1 MTRIASVL
9 IFGIL
14 LITLVVGIAPNVN
27 TVVVQF
33 GEVQWPGYAKDLRSD
48 PEEPDCVLED
58 LEEQLKSCPADGGA
72 AVEGG
77 GGDPFGGEDPFADD
91 APAGGDAA
99 PTDAFGGE
107 DPFADE
113 APAPAPKEDAFGGE
127 DPFADEAPAPA
138 PAPKPDAFGGEDP
151 FADEAPAPAPAGD
164 DAFGGEDPFADDAPA
179 PAGDDAFGGDDPF
192 ADAPIAAKPAVNCA
206 ALSKLRDR
214 CEVRHA
220 DYTSRVERIT
230 PGVKRFRAFEGGLSD
245 IAKFPWWKQLL
256 VLLVGL
262 GAGVTTL
269 HREHIALRTPNTLQE
284 HRFRQVMEMLAH
296 VMLAAAQYGDW
307 RIQQTT
313 SAEVENG
320 SLPYLWGAVFL
331 VLAGINAIHLLKPPE
346 FKEKGSTPARMA
358 MVVPLYVFMAV
369 IVSCYFFFVEQYLS
383 GTATYLH
390 KFVQIPNIYLGIGL
404 YIWAGML
411 LARTRI
417 APLMFGVAEPLALPP
432 ALLAWLVVVLAAV
445 PTAYSGASGIFVIAT
460 GAVVFDR
467 LRKAGASKRLALAA
481 TAMSGSLGVVLRPCL
496 VVVLI
501 AILNNQV
508 TTDDLFGWGLYV
520 YGLTVVLSLFA
531 FLWMNEGKISMAP
544 VGQAMPKMVQGFLPL
559 IPFAVLAV
567 LVLAFFGYGLGT
579 WLNEHT
585 APFVVPVAMLVLIT
599 WDKFRPTGDHEDELE
614 ADDPA
619 AQPLMTSVLSATQE
633 SSHHVGALLM
643 LMACSVSLGGV
654 VERSDIMH
662 VVVPESFGST
672 FLAMT
677 FLLFVMVL
685 VGMTMD
691 ALGAV
696 ILVSFTVA
704 KVADDNGIDPIH
716 FWMMVLVAFE
726 LGYLTPPV
734 SLNHLLARQVIGA
747 ESHVEDDEFEGTFA
761 QRYSHIIM
769 PMWVM
774 GTALVI
780 VAYGP
785 LFFY

>member
-1 MTRIASVL
+1 MATNNGGISEGTTRVASVL

-14 LITLVVGIAPNVN
+14 LLTLVVGIAPNVN
-27 TVVVQF
+27 TVVVQA
-33 GEVQWPGYAKDLRSD
+33 GESQWPGYAKDLRSD
-48 PEEPDCVLED
+48 PVAPDCVLEALD
-58 LEEQLKSCPADGGA
+58 EQLKACPAGGA
-72 AVEGG
+72 AADPGD
-77 GGDPFGGEDPFADD
+77 GGDPFGGD
-91 APAGGDAA
+91 
-99 PTDAFGGE
+99 
-107 DPFADE
+107 
-113 APAPAPKEDAFGGE
+113 
-127 DPFADEAPAPA
+127 
-138 PAPKPDAFGGEDP
+138 
-151 FADEAPAPAPAGD
+151 
-164 DAFGGEDPFADDAPA
+164 DPFADDAPA
-179 PAGDDAFGGDDPF
+179 PAPSADPFGGDDPFADAPADDAPAPTPSADPFGGDDPFADAPADDAPEVADGDAFGGDDPF
-192 ADAPIAAKPAVNCA
+192 ADDAGGDDAFGGGDPFADEPVAAAPQVNCA
-206 ALSKLRDR
+206 ALAKLRDR
-214 CEVRHA
+214 CDVRHTEYA
-220 DYTSRVERIT
+220 SSVERIT
-230 PGVKRFRAFEGGLSD
+230 PGVRKFRSFEGAISNV
-245 IAKFPWWKQLL
+245 AKFPWWKQLL

-269 HREHIALRTPNTLQE
+269 HREHIALRTPNTLVE
-284 HRFRQVMEMLAH
+284 HRFRQSLEMLAAF
-296 VMLAAAQYGDW
+296 MLFAGQVGDW
-307 RIQQTT
+307 MVQQTT
-313 SAEVENG
+313 TAEIDNG
-320 SLPYLWGAVFL
+320 SLPYLWGGVFL
-331 VLAGINAIHLLKPPE
+331 MLAGLNALHLVKPPE
-346 FKEKGSTPARMA
+346 FKEKGSTPARMV

-369 IVSCYFFFVEQYLS
+369 SVSLYFFVVEQYLS

-417 APLMFGVAEPLALPP
+417 APLIFGVAEPLALPP

-531 FLWMNEGKISMAP
+531 FLWMNESKITMAP
-544 VGQAMPKMVQGFLPL
+544 LGQALPKMVQGALPL
-559 IPFAVLAV
+559 VGFVLLVVGVLAV
-567 LVLAFFGYGLGT
+567 FGYGLGT

-585 APFVVPVAMLVLIT
+585 APFVVPVTMLVLII
-599 WDKFRPTGDHEDELE
+599 WDRVRPTGEHEPELE
-614 ADDPA
+614 ANDPA
-619 AQPLMTSVLSATQE
+619 AQPLMKSLLSATQE

-643 LMACSVSLGGV
+643 LMGCSVGLGGV
-654 VERSDIMH
+654 VERSDIMS
-662 VVVPESFGST
+662 VVVPESFGSP

-677 FLLFVMVL
+677 FLVFVMVL

-704 KVADDNGIDPIH
+704 NVAYDNGIDPIH

-734 SLNHLLARQVIGA
+734 SLNHLLARQVIGP
-747 ESHVEDDEFEGTFA
+747 ESHVEEEDFKGTFA
-761 QRYSHIIM
+761 QKHAHIIM